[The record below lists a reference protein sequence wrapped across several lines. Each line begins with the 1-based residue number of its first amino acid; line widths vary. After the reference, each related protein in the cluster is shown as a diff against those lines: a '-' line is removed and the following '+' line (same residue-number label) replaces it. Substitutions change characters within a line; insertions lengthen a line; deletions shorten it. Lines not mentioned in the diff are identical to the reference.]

1 MTNLARKLTTYLD
14 MHGWSGFRV
23 GNDTPLCRWQVQK
36 QVRRIDLET
45 HARIDSRLVSNAY
58 ADALSQIRGIGEIVK
73 TLGLSCEATGNVISN
88 EHCHLFRYTLHFLRD
103 V

>member
-1 MTNLARKLTTYLD
+1 MTALERKLTTYLD

-45 HARIDSRLVSNAY
+45 HARIDSRLVSKAY
-58 ADALSQIRGIGEIVK
+58 ADALSQIRGIDEMAK
-73 TLGLSCEATGNVISN
+73 TLGLACEVTGNVLSN
-88 EHCHLFRYTLHFLRD
+88 EHCHLFRYTLHFLKD